1 MVEVA
6 KFPNVL
12 EYTYFTENS
21 RPKGRWNQD
30 IFKNSNPIVLELA
43 CGKGEYTIHLANKFP
58 DKNFIGIDIKGPR
71 IWRGAK
77 TALEEELG
85 NVRFL
90 RMFIDHLTQFFDKNE
105 IDEIWI
111 TFPDPYIGKKSN
123 RKKRLT
129 SSKFLDIYRNV
140 LKPGGLI
147 HLKTDSNTLF
157 DFTLETIQNENCS
170 IVRQVNDVYKE
181 APDDELLTVK
191 THYESYHL
199 RDGKTIRYVAFRL

>member
-1 MVEVA
+1 MVEVT

-12 EYTYFTENS
+12 EYTYFTEKS
-21 RPKGRWNQD
+21 RPKGRWNED
-30 IFKNSNPIVLELA
+30 IFKNSNPIILELA
-43 CGKGEYTIHLANKFP
+43 CGKGEYTIHLAKKFP
-58 DKNFIGIDIKGPR
+58 GKNFIGIDIKGPR

-77 TALEEELG
+77 TALEQELG

-90 RMFIDHLTQFFDKNE
+90 RMFIDHLIQFFGKNE
-105 IDEIWI
+105 IDEIWV

-123 RKKRLT
+123 WKKRLT
-129 SSKFLDIYRNV
+129 SPKFLDIYRNI

-157 DFTLETIQNENCS
+157 DFTLKTIQDENCS
-170 IVRQVNDVYKE
+170 IVRQVEDVYKQ
-181 APDDELLTVK
+181 APDDELLTVR
-191 THYESYHL
+191 THYETYHL